1 MFFCLVV
8 EQYTKRIQ
16 GVGKKDRV
24 PFQILTQTISTFEE
38 ENIAKCKSVQKE
50 RSEQK
55 EINNY
60 FIQTRQ
66 LVAQR

>member
-1 MFFCLVV
+1 VFFCLVV

-38 ENIAKCKSVQKE
+38 ENIAKCTKGKE
-50 RSEQK
+50 RTK
-55 EINNY
+55 RNNK
-60 FIQTRQ
+60 
-66 LVAQR
+66 